1 MSNQSPIPS
10 LTQQQYGMHQ
20 QVQQM
25 VRENNFGWTRDL
37 CKATEFPDIRTLDY
51 PVTLGSY
58 TYTAKTKHHK
68 WLHASHA
75 RNYGGGYCT
84 PGDMARDYLAI
95 KYDGRRI
102 RCTGEQARAAVDNR
116 KSAPLYCQPQVLE
129 SAVYLDI
136 TSAYWQIVRAVGWN
150 VDYNPGKFLNSKSRM
165 DDFPYP
171 NHKGARNCL
180 VTVGLPSTITLWTG
194 SELRHVKSGSKF
206 TNFILYR
213 LVMDVLNG
221 IAREMVNHAGAAYV
235 YTDGYIIASNR
246 IAAADRIFAE
256 WGLSYSIKHEGRATI
271 IGSAVYAFTDNRSGS
286 YATEGYKQAIAVGRN
301 LKPRAIDKIDD
312 RDCRW
317 LKERFADFGRKG
329 QAEFTAQE
337 QEAKVA
343 KLAYSVR
350 SYDAELE
357 KIS

>member
-1 MSNQSPIPS
+1 
-10 LTQQQYGMHQ
+10 MHQ
-20 QVQQM
+20 QIQQM

-37 CKATEFPDIRTLDY
+37 CKASEFPDVRTLDY

-68 WLHASHA
+68 WLHASHTK
-75 RNYGGGYCT
+75 NYGGGFCT

-116 KSAPLYCQPQVLE
+116 KSAPLYCQPQILE

-150 VDYNPGKFLNSKSRM
+150 VDYNPNKFISSKSRM
-165 DDFPYP
+165 VDFPYG

-180 VTVGLPSTITLWTG
+180 VTVGLPSTISLWTG
-194 SELRHVKSGSKF
+194 SELKHVKSGSKF

-221 IAREMVNHAGAAYV
+221 IAREMVDHAGAAYV
-235 YTDGYIIASNR
+235 YTDGYILESAKIER
-246 IAAADRIFAE
+246 ADKLFNQ
-256 WGLSYSIKHEGRATI
+256 WGLSYSIKHSGRADI
-271 IGSAVYAFTDNRSGS
+271 IGSANYAFSGGS
-286 YATEGYKQAIAVGRN
+286 EGDYRTENYRNAQRTGRG
-301 LKPRAIDKIDD
+301 LRPRAIDKIDD
-312 RDCRW
+312 RDCGW
-317 LKERFADFGRKG
+317 LKERFADFGRQG
-329 QAEFTAQE
+329 QAEFAAQE

-350 SYDAELE
+350 SYDPELE
-357 KIS
+357 RLA